1 MDISTQYLIVLLL
14 IWLAWLFFPF
24 QGRNKKSHIE
34 NATQEIEEEAPPSA
48 PPVLYQLNTH
58 LIRYQLYSTKHL
70 RKDTQ
75 LLYTNII
82 LRNLWINEPF
92 HSRFFKLLL
101 ILDENQFF
109 IRDPFSKVIKCN
121 LRNEFNQMVTVESYT
136 VLSTLEVVEYC
147 ISEGL
152 HSIFRLKKQNA
163 QNVIL
168 AWILWIMSKSQN
180 MDKADLY
187 YLKKNVLED
196 YVQVDDLVSLI
207 EAYDSRFDFIRL
219 TYDLA
224 INFSDRHPYVEANKK
239 SESLTTI
246 KKLPIKTLQTL
257 PKSVL

>member
-1 MDISTQYLIVLLL
+1 MEILSFPIILLL

-24 QGRNKKSHIE
+24 QGRNSNAQIE
-34 NATQEIEEEAPPSA
+34 NTVQEIEEEAPLSA
-48 PPVLYQLNTH
+48 SPVMYQLNTN
-58 LIRYQLYSTKHL
+58 LIRYKLYTTKHL
-70 RKDTQ
+70 RKETQ
-75 LLYTNII
+75 ILYSKVI
-82 LRNLWINEPF
+82 LENLWINEPL
-92 HSRFFKLLL
+92 HSTFFKLLL

-152 HSIFRLKKQNA
+152 HSILRRKKQNV

-180 MDKADLY
+180 MDKADLD
-187 YLKKNVLED
+187 YLKKIVFED
-196 YVQVDDLVSLI
+196 HTQVDHLVSLI

-246 KKLPIKTLQTL
+246 KNLPIKTLQTL